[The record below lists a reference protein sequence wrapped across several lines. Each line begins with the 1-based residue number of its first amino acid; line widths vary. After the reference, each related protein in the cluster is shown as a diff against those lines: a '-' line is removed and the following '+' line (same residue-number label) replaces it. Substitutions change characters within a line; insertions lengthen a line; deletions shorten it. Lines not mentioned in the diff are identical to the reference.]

1 MSSGI
6 FLIDKSQKL
15 TMKGQSPLLA
25 SVPPATLSVIE
36 ALVVGMAA
44 GPLPHLRIC
53 LTASRVLKN
62 SSYSTSDG
70 VLGGGLVGRLGR
82 LLGLGYP
89 YE

>member
-6 FLIDKSQKL
+6 FLIGKIQKL
-15 TMKGQSPLLA
+15 TMKGHAPLLA
-25 SVPPATLSVIE
+25 SFPPATLSVIE
-36 ALVVGMAA
+36 ALVVGMAT

-62 SSYSTSDG
+62 SSYSTSDV
-70 VLGGGLVGRLGR
+70 VLGGGLVGRLG
-82 LLGLGYP
+82 YP

>member
-15 TMKGQSPLLA
+15 TMKGQSLLLA

-44 GPLPHLRIC
+44 GPLPHLRVC
-53 LTASRVLKN
+53 LTASRLLKN

-82 LLGLGYP
+82 LGYP